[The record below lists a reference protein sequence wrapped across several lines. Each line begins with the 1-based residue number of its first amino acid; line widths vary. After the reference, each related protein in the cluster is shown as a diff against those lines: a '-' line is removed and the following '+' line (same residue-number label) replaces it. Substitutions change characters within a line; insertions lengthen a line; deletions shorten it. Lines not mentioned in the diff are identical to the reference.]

1 MRIFS
6 LVLVVLCFWGCESN
20 IVGVEE
26 ESPYYEFS
34 LSTDLEIDENGYYSM
49 YLNPN
54 GQSLKRI
61 TAYTNQFDV
70 PQNVQWAC
78 DTQWSYEFM
87 GDTFY
92 VNIVN
97 PSSYTDSYGEANT
110 MFGPMSDMVGD
121 TIGIWSGYND
131 LIWENV
137 YVDSLFIILKNK

>member
-1 MRIFS
+1 MRLFS

-26 ESPYYEFS
+26 ESPYYDFS

-49 YLNPN
+49 NLNPE

-78 DTQWSYEFM
+78 DTQWSYEYM
-87 GDTFY
+87 GNTFY
-92 VNIVN
+92 VDILN
-97 PSSYTDSYGEANT
+97 PSSYTDSEGEANT
-110 MFGPMSDMVGD
+110 MFGPMSEMVGD
-121 TIGIWSGYND
+121 TIGIYSGYRD
-131 LIWENV
+131 LIWETV
-137 YVDSLFIILKNK
+137 YVDSLFIILK

>member
-1 MRIFS
+1 MRLFS

-26 ESPYYEFS
+26 ESPYYDFS

-49 YLNPN
+49 NLNPE

-78 DTQWSYEFM
+78 DTQWSYEYM
-87 GDTFY
+87 GNTFY
-92 VNIVN
+92 VDILN
-97 PSSYTDSYGEANT
+97 PSSYTDSDGEANT
-110 MFGPMSDMVGD
+110 MFGPMSEMVGD
-121 TIGIWSGYND
+121 TIGIYSGYRD
-131 LIWENV
+131 LIWETV
-137 YVDSLFIILKNK
+137 YVDSLFIILK

>member
-1 MRIFS
+1 MRLFS

-34 LSTDLEIDENGYYSM
+34 VSTDLEIDENGYYLM
-49 YLNPN
+49 NLNPE

-87 GDTFY
+87 DNTFY
-92 VNIVN
+92 VDVVN
-97 PSSYTDSYGEANT
+97 PSSYTDSGGEANT
-110 MFGPMSDMVGD
+110 MFGPMS
-121 TIGIWSGYND
+121 
-131 LIWENV
+131 
-137 YVDSLFIILKNK
+137 

>member
-1 MRIFS
+1 MRLFS
-6 LVLVVLCFWGCESN
+6 LVLVVLCFWGCENN

-34 LSTDLEIDENGYYSM
+34 VSTDLEIDDNGYYSM
-49 YLNPN
+49 YLNSD

-87 GDTFY
+87 DNTFY
-92 VNIVN
+92 VDIVN
-97 PSSYTDSYGEANT
+97 SSSYTDSNGEANT
-110 MFGPMSDMVGD
+110 MFGPMSEMVGD
-121 TIGIWSGYND
+121 TIKIYSGYRD
-131 LIWENV
+131 LVWETI
-137 YVDSLFIILKNK
+137 YVDSLFIILK

>member
-1 MRIFS
+1 MRVFS

-26 ESPYYEFS
+26 ESPYYDFS

-49 YLNPN
+49 NLNPE

-78 DTQWSYEFM
+78 DTQWSYEYM
-87 GDTFY
+87 GNTFY
-92 VNIVN
+92 VDILN
-97 PSSYTDSYGEANT
+97 PSSYTDSDGEANT
-110 MFGPMSDMVGD
+110 MFGPMSEMVGD
-121 TIGIWSGYND
+121 TIGIYSGYRD
-131 LIWENV
+131 LVWETI
-137 YVDSLFIILKNK
+137 YVDSLFIILK